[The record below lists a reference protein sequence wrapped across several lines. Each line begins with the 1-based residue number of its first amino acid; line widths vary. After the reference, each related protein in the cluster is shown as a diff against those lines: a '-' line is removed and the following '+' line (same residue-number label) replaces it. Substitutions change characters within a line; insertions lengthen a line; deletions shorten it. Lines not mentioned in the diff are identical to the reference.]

1 MKKIIYI
8 ITIITVLVFV
18 NCSII
23 PKHKSGYIITK
34 KNQKINLTGGNVFIN
49 EKEIHFL
56 DNTSNFTLYKKEIKE
71 IYLNY
76 EE

>member
-1 MKKIIYI
+1 MKKIII
-8 ITIITVLVFV
+8 ISLIFF
-18 NCSII
+18 NACSII
-23 PKHKSGYIITK
+23 PKHKNGYVVTK
-34 KNQKINLTGGNVFIN
+34 TNQRIELTGGNIFIN

-56 DNTSNFTLYKKEIKE
+56 DNTADFTLYKKEIKE